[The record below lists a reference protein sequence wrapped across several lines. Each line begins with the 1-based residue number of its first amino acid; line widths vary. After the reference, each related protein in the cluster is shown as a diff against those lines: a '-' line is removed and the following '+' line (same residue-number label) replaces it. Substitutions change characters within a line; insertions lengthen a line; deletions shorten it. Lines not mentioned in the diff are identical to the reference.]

1 MVASHLAGS
10 SASLLLWYQSIHC
23 QLLIHDMS
31 VHLHTIAI
39 AMSKRMQVGTLQQFA
54 QQYNIHV
61 TRGIRRFEKGVP
73 ATVEMPTV
81 SNQAPVII
89 QVTQDILE
97 FKDMLFMKWT
107 EVEQVCTRLSCFVS
121 R

>member
-1 MVASHLAGS
+1 
-10 SASLLLWYQSIHC
+10 
-23 QLLIHDMS
+23 
-31 VHLHTIAI
+31 
-39 AMSKRMQVGTLQQFA
+39 MQVGTLQQFA

-73 ATVEMPTV
+73 ATVELPNV

-97 FKDMLFMKWT
+97 FKDMLFMNMT
-107 EVEQVCTRLSCFVS
+107 DIDQVRTPL
-121 R
+121 